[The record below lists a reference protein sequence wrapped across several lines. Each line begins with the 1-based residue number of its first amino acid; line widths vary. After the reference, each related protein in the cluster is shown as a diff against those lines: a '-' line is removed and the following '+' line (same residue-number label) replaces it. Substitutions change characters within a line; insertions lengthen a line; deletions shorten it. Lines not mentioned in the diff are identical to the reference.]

1 MEDIVWNNSMSG
13 TGKPR
18 EHQSDSDAELW
29 AAFLSGSARAFET
42 IYSQNF
48 EALYYYGLKLVPDVA
63 LVEDCIQELFIL
75 LWDKRERLGKA
86 KTIRG
91 YLYTVLRR
99 NIFEEARKRGK
110 MLSLVDGNERQ
121 LTKETAPEEPMG
133 QEESEELS
141 RALESA
147 MQTLSHKQQELLHL
161 KYHGQMNNRE
171 IARITKIPYSQ
182 VCYHLKTAIEQL
194 YGNLKRFQP

>member
-1 MEDIVWNNSMSG
+1 MEDIVWNNNMSC

-18 EHQSDSDAELW
+18 EHHTDSDAELW
-29 AAFLSGSARAFET
+29 VAFLSGSAIAFET

-48 EALYYYGLKLVPDVA
+48 EALYYYGLKLVPDEA

-75 LWDKRERLGKA
+75 LWAKRERLGKA
-86 KTIRG
+86 KVIRA

-110 MLSLVDGNERQ
+110 LLTLVDGSERQ
-121 LTKETAPEEPMG
+121 ITGETPPEEPMG
-133 QEESEELS
+133 QEEGEELS
-141 RALESA
+141 KALDMA
-147 MQTLSHKQQELLHL
+147 MKTLSLKQRELLHL

-171 IARITKIPYSQ
+171 IARITKMPYSQ

>member
-1 MEDIVWNNSMSG
+1 MEDIVWNNSFSG

-18 EHQSDSDAELW
+18 EHHTDSDAELW
-29 AAFLSGSARAFET
+29 AAFLSGSTRAFET

-48 EALYYYGLKLVPDVA
+48 ESLYYYGLKLVPDEA
-63 LVEDCIQELFIL
+63 LVEDCIQELFVL

-86 KTIRG
+86 KVIRA

-110 MLSLVDGNERQ
+110 MLTLVDGSERQ
-121 LTKETAPEEPMG
+121 ITGETPPEESMG
-133 QEESEELS
+133 QEEGEELS
-141 RALESA
+141 KALDMA
-147 MQTLSHKQQELLHL
+147 MKTLSPKQRELLHL

-171 IARITKIPYSQ
+171 IARITKMPYSQ

-194 YGNLKRFQP
+194 YGNLKRFRP